1 MLPSATILKAVNNIA
16 ICYTFDHILSIINL
30 IHIVNT

>member
-16 ICYTFDHILSIINL
+16 IWYTFDHILSIINL
-30 IHIVNT
+30 VHIVNT